1 MMPGTM
7 LEIILIGL
15 VAGAIF
21 AWLQRVVPV
30 LYTPGV
36 MPPVAIILVVATGL
50 IFGWGVG
57 GVFIGTWFGGYVI
70 GLAVFNP
77 GRGSRT
83 GR

>member
-1 MMPGTM
+1 MMPGSM
-7 LEIILIGL
+7 LEIVLIGL
-15 VAGAIF
+15 VAGATF

-36 MPPVAIILVVATGL
+36 MPPVAIILVVTIGL